1 MDLLRIEFLKIKKF
15 NLFLLS
21 VITSLPAIAI
31 AIGLYNVIRD
41 KIDSTAIMEAIFGLS
56 SSVYIGMLLNLLI
69 IYLVCTITKIE
80 NADNGWRGL
89 LTLPIKRWKIYISK
103 IFTIFILIGISLLA
117 FLIFTMLVTVFLGGS
132 INFSILVNL
141 ILVFLTT
148 MPIVLLLFIV
158 ARNFTS
164 VITPLVLGLFFLITG
179 FFIVQSDYWIFAP
192 WTYPLAVS
200 SGALNNWQLI
210 FVIILSIILSLL
222 SFSID
227 LTKFTSEDLST

>member
-164 VITPLVLGLFFLITG
+164 VIAPLVLGLFFLITG

>member
-1 MDLLRIEFLKIKKF
+1 MDLLKIEFLKIKRF

-31 AIGLYNVIRD
+31 AIGLYNVVRD
-41 KIDSTAIMEAIFGLS
+41 KIDSTAIMEVIFGLS
-56 SSVYIGMLLNLLI
+56 SSVYIGMILNLLI

-80 NADNGWRGL
+80 NADNGWREL
-89 LTLPIKRWKIYISK
+89 LTLPIKKWKIYISK
-103 IFTIFILIGISLLA
+103 IFTIFILIVISLLA

-132 INFSILVNL
+132 INLSILVNL

-148 MPIVLLLFIV
+148 MPIVLLLFVV
-158 ARNFTS
+158 ARNFTL
-164 VITPLVLGLFFLITG
+164 VIAPLVLGLFFLITG

-192 WTYPLAVS
+192 WTYSLVVS
-200 SGALNNWQLI
+200 SGTLNNWQLI

-222 SFSID
+222 SFGID
-227 LTKFTSEDLST
+227 LIKFTSEDLAV